1 MGNIGYY
8 IFVLVA
14 LMVAFIVVKKVASCM
29 IKSVVPDRGFG
40 CDLLPVFHV
49 VAAVSSANRRSKASR
64 SLAGFSM
71 MARSS
76 LSLVALGELGIHR
89 RR

>member
-29 IKSVVPDRGFG
+29 IKSVV
-40 CDLLPVFHV
+40 LLT
-49 VAAVSSANRRSKASR
+49 
-64 SLAGFSM
+64 LI
-71 MARSS
+71 
-76 LSLVALGELGIHR
+76 VALAVIYYLYFM
-89 RR
+89 

>member
-29 IKSVVPDRGFG
+29 IKSVV
-40 CDLLPVFHV
+40 LLALI
-49 VAAVSSANRRSKASR
+49 AA
-64 SLAGFSM
+64 LAVIYYLYFM
-71 MARSS
+71 
-76 LSLVALGELGIHR
+76 
-89 RR
+89 

>member
-29 IKSVVPDRGFG
+29 IKSVVQ
-40 CDLLPVFHV
+40 
-49 VAAVSSANRRSKASR
+49 
-64 SLAGFSM
+64 LA
-71 MARSS
+71 
-76 LSLVALGELGIHR
+76 LIVALAVIYYLYFM
-89 RR
+89 